1 MGSGRKHLGNII
13 LSLLFSYLM
22 LPSKPPKPLW
32 DGGMKHQ
39 PFYYAN
45 DLVGQKFGQG
55 TEGILCFCFPLSG
68 ALSYIVSNGWRW
80 QEQLTWGHMSGV
92 LVLFHVVFAET
103 RMSKVAPSLTCLIS
117 GLGLLKQLGFGQHCF
132 LSPCG
137 LSM

>member
-1 MGSGRKHLGNII
+1 MVFH
-13 LSLLFSYLM
+13 
-22 LPSKPPKPLW
+22 
-32 DGGMKHQ
+32 GGMKHK
-39 PFYYAN
+39 PFYYAH
-45 DLVGQKFGQG
+45 DLVGQKSGQG
-55 TEGILCFCFPLSG
+55 TEGIVCSVSPMSG
-68 ALSYIVSNGWRW
+68 TSSCIVSNGWRW

-103 RMSKVAPSLTCLIS
+103 RMSKMAPSLTCLIS